1 VQLSTVWGQLKLLTA
16 LMPPLRGIIMEAL
29 LPLLIQLGSGAIG
42 GNVAGKV
49 MPENSLGTL
58 GNTIAGI
65 AGGGIGGTLLSSV
78 LGAAASGGG
87 MGLGSIISQ
96 VAGGG
101 VGGGA
106 LMIVI
111 GIVRKMMSK

>member
-1 VQLSTVWGQLKLLTA
+1 
-16 LMPPLRGIIMEAL
+16 MESL
-29 LPLLIQLGSGAIG
+29 LPLLMQLGSGAIG
-42 GNVAGKV
+42 GNVAGKA
-49 MPENSLGTL
+49 MPDNSLGTL

-65 AGGGIGGTLLSSV
+65 AGGGIGGTLLSTV
-78 LGAAASGGG
+78 LGSAASGGG

-106 LMIVI
+106 LMIAI
-111 GIVRKMMSK
+111 GIIRKMMSK

>member
-1 VQLSTVWGQLKLLTA
+1 
-16 LMPPLRGIIMEAL
+16 MPIKASEIITKGTIMESL

-42 GNVAGKV
+42 GNVAGKI
-49 MPENSLGTL
+49 MPENSLGGL

-65 AGGGIGGTLLSSV
+65 AGGGIGGTILSSV

-87 MGLGSIISQ
+87 MGIGNIISQ

-101 VGGGA
+101 VGGGV

-111 GIVRKMMSK
+111 GIVRKMMSR

>member
-1 VQLSTVWGQLKLLTA
+1 MIEIKGT
-16 LMPPLRGIIMEAL
+16 IMESL
-29 LPLLIQLGSGAIG
+29 LPLLIQLGSGALG

-65 AGGGIGGTLLSSV
+65 AGGGIGGTILSSV

-87 MGLGSIISQ
+87 MGIGNIISQ

-111 GIVRKMMSK
+111 GIIRKMMSK